1 MAIANSKRPIKICMA
16 YNTVMYHPPY
26 FKKGI
31 ESTTKTIAKYSRFAP
46 NIDEMILK
54 TMWAMILKS
63 QKEVNAK

>member
-1 MAIANSKRPIKICMA
+1 MA